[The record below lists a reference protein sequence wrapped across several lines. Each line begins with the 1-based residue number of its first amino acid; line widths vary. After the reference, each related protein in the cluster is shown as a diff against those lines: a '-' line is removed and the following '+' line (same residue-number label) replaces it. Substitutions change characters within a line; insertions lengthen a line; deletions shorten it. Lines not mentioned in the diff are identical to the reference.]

1 MGDSMACQRQ
11 ALIRCNGSK
20 PDFLF
25 AHDLFRK
32 PDSTFRNH
40 ASGSGS
46 PGCEIELTQAPK
58 GSTTRD
64 YFDMARL
71 RRRNAEFNWH
81 REGFGAES
89 PTGCVQFQEFM
100 QRQQRFRKI
109 KSL

>member
-1 MGDSMACQRQ
+1 MRVNVRSQYGQQHGNAT
-11 ALIRCNGSK
+11 GEV
-20 PDFLF
+20 
-25 AHDLFRK
+25 
-32 PDSTFRNH
+32 
-40 ASGSGS
+40 S

-58 GSTTRD
+58 GSTARD

-100 QRQQRFRKI
+100 QRQQRSLKI